1 MLVEGAFRAIGF
13 STGLDS
19 TFVESLNLVCV
30 SSESFGL
37 LISLERAV
45 TFLILNYGDKILRIC

>member
-37 LISLERAV
+37 LISLE
-45 TFLILNYGDKILRIC
+45 